1 MWLIGKRFTQN
12 CHNFIKL
19 DCLIYLIFEIME
31 QIETLSSLEGRK
43 LLYEIFQELRFQKQM
58 SNLSILSL
66 TWRICTHEREISRYT
81 KKDIQVLHPLGFF
94 SGTAL
99 WMEEIVNRFYFSTI
113 NSFVYLGAAI
123 LLVLIGIRRFSSTVS
138 DSIVIAGV
146 AFEALMLLFMFIVM
160 LFSPSEDALPLD
172 KNNNGSSD
180 EANQIIVEVGEI
192 ATDFASAVV
201 ELQMMND
208 NMKTILR
215 QQDELIGLVKESNE
229 LTRQIISP
237 NPKLLEILQAT
248 NHSLSQF
255 QDSIEKLNKVA
266 QELQKEEVEIAVRQE
281 LEKFF
286 VNFLNNKDAKK

>member
-1 MWLIGKRFTQN
+1 
-12 CHNFIKL
+12 
-19 DCLIYLIFEIME
+19 ME

-43 LLYEIFQELRFQKQM
+43 LLYAIFQELRYQKQM
-58 SNLSILSL
+58 SNISILAL

-138 DSIVIAGV
+138 DGIVIAGV

-172 KNNNGSSD
+172 KNNETSE
-180 EANQIIVEVGEI
+180 EANQIVVEVGEI

-215 QQDELIGLVKESNE
+215 QQDEILGLVRESNE

-237 NPKLLEILQAT
+237 NPRLIEVLEAT
-248 NHSLSQF
+248 NQSLSQF
-255 QDSIEKLNKVA
+255 KDSIEKLNAVA
-266 QELQKEEVEIAVRQE
+266 QELQKEEVEIAVRRE